1 MGNPLINVGIKSGK
15 IILFNLN
22 GNFSDEQGMKFPE
35 GSYVATFENAGIKLE
50 VLGKTIAAGNF
61 CLRPEHI
68 SEASF
73 TVTNVT
79 IGVNFHWEK
88 AEEQVFKGT
97 LKLVTDGDDIFVINI
112 LPVEQ
117 YLMSVI
123 SSEMSATSSLELLKA
138 HAVISRGWALAQIEK
153 CRLHQTGIDKYN
165 STYIT
170 EQEITKWYDREDHQM
185 FDICADDHCQRYQ
198 GITRAT
204 TPLVGEAVKQ
214 TAGEVL
220 TYSGML
226 CDTRF
231 SKCCGGKTELF
242 ENSWEPIHHPYLQSI
257 YDCPADTIQKDYNLS
272 NEEDA
277 TAWIMSKPQSYCNT
291 TEQKILTQ
299 VLNDYDQGTHDFFRW
314 KLSYG
319 GDELGELIKKRTGID
334 FGTILD
340 LVPVQ
345 RGASGRIVRLKIS
358 GSGKTMI
365 IGKELEIRK
374 ALSNSHLH
382 SSAFV
387 VFKECDANGPIF
399 TLYGA
404 GWGHG
409 VGLCQIGAA
418 VMGAKGF
425 SYTEILQHYYK
436 GTELE
441 KRY

>member
-1 MGNPLINVGIKSGK
+1 MGNPQIHVGIQSGK
-15 IILFNLN
+15 FILFKLN
-22 GNFSDEQGMKFPE
+22 GNFTDEQGMRFPE
-35 GSYVATFENAGIKLE
+35 GSYVARVENEGIKLE
-50 VLGKTIAAGNF
+50 VVGKTITAGNL
-61 CLRPEHI
+61 CLRPDLI
-68 SEASF
+68 PAASF
-73 TVTNVT
+73 AIANVT

-88 AEEQVFKGT
+88 KEEQVFRGS
-97 LKLVTDGDDIFVINI
+97 LCLVKDGDDMIVINI

-153 CRLHQTGIDKYN
+153 RGILQTRIAKYS
-165 STYIT
+165 STSIT
-170 EQEITKWYDREDHQM
+170 EQEITRWYDREDHQL
-185 FDICADDHCQRYQ
+185 FDICADDHCQRYH
-198 GITRAT
+198 GISRAT
-204 TPLVGEAVKQ
+204 TPMVGEAVKQ
-214 TAGEVL
+214 TEGEVL
-220 TYSGML
+220 TYDGML

-257 YDCPADTIQKDYNLS
+257 YDCTADKARKDYNLS

-277 TAWIMSKPQSYCNT
+277 TAWIMKKPKSYCNT
-291 TEQKILTQ
+291 ADQKILTQ
-299 VLNDYDQGTHDFFRW
+299 VLNDYDQSTHDFFRW

-319 GDELGELIKKRTGID
+319 AAELGELIKKRTGID

-340 LVPVQ
+340 LIPVQ

-358 GSGKTMI
+358 GSRKTMI

-387 VFKECDANGPIF
+387 VAKEEDSNGLIF
-399 TLYGA
+399 TLFGA

-425 SYTEILQHYYK
+425 SYTEILKHYYK
-436 GTELE
+436 GAELE